1 MLRSPSVKV
10 TCIYALWALR
20 GSRVLDYTNSASF
33 ANVVDSVY
41 QVSGMYIRT
50 KIQRSSLAMAPTGG
64 SGQEVFEISRVGSG
78 RVGSGRVG

>member
-41 QVSGMYIRT
+41 QVSYIRT

-64 SGQEVFEISRVGSG
+64 SGQEFFEISRVGSG